1 MVKARRQ
8 LFSLIDPSLQYKFLA
23 LVLLYGMAVVVFL
36 GMTLFVPDILDMMNE
51 NLSLEVRAAAAG
63 RVLGLHSWVWPAII
77 ALVCLLGIHSVWIFH
92 RFIGPLYRFRSAF
105 AEMSR
110 GRLDFRVRLRK
121 RDYLHRE
128 EVAINEMMEV
138 FAEKWESVRVSS
150 LDALKSLGALEQV
163 ISRASDWA
171 DRERQLLKDHREQL
185 EAIANNA
192 RYFHLTEK
200 EKAEQGM
207 VEHTNGFFGEDSA

>member
-1 MVKARRQ
+1 MVKARRR

-110 GRLDFRVRLRK
+110 GRLDFRVRL
-121 RDYLHRE
+121 
-128 EVAINEMMEV
+128 
-138 FAEKWESVRVSS
+138 

-171 DRERQLLKDHREQL
+171 DRERQLLKDHREHL

-207 VEHTNGFFGEDSA
+207 VEHTNGVIGEDSA